1 MAEHECLRDEVFKRI
16 EKDFQDRNAEIIE
29 LRKTVSGIPAELT
42 EIKGMLRES
51 LNNTLRNEKDIKS
64 LDDKFRVH
72 EIDSPVTRETAKQN
86 REHICIL
93 FARQWGIVVSLFV
106 LVVGVLVK
114 TKLGG

>member
-1 MAEHECLRDEVFKRI
+1 MADHVCIRDEAFKRI
-16 EKDFQDRNAEIIE
+16 EKDYQDRNAEISE

-64 LDDKFRVH
+64 LDERFRVH
-72 EIDSPVTRETAKQN
+72 EIDSPVTRETAKTN
-86 REHICIL
+86 KEHICIL
-93 FARQWGIVVSLFV
+93 FARQWGIVASLFL
-106 LVVGVLVK
+106 LVVGVLIK